1 MSTGENKS
9 SKIKGRTLLILLVV
23 SFLYACGPS
32 LLDSVL
38 NSPIIQ
44 YQLGIKSL
52 KDRKYSD
59 AKSHFSSCSYHVEDA
74 KLLYY
79 YSSVRAQKT
88 SLYLRSQDPFFKYYP
103 SHYPASNPYKG
114 PFAEEIK
121 KYYDS
126 MQPVNQRAIERYQ
139 QSPEGIQEAKNKEL
153 KAAKEAERKAK
164 EEARQQALID
174 SIPYNA
180 PYVGM
185 SEKYIDSTA
194 WGKSRLEKKETKY
207 IYDPHSK
214 SYVYSEYRWY
224 DYHGKLFGVADLKDG
239 IITSV
244 SEYTN
249 SPTYKGVKEKSSSNA
264 SNKKSRSSDST
275 DEDIFWDDYG
285 DDFDDF
291 DEAEQYFYDHY

>member
-32 LLDSVL
+32 IWNSFL
-38 NSPIIQ
+38 NSPMIQ
-44 YQLGIKSL
+44 YQQGIKSL
-52 KDRKYSD
+52 KERKYSD
-59 AKSHFSSCSYHVEDA
+59 AKEHFESCLYHKDA

-79 YSSVRAQKT
+79 YSSVRGHNT

-121 KYYDS
+121 RYYDS
-126 MQPVNQRAIERYQ
+126 MQPVNQKAIERYR

-153 KAAKEAERKAK
+153 KAAAEAEKKAK

-194 WGKSRLEKKETKY
+194 WGRSRLEKSETKY
-207 IYDPHSK
+207 GPFNK
-214 SYVYSEYRWY
+214 SYAFREYRWY
-224 DYHGKLFGVADLKDG
+224 DYYGKMFGYADVKDG

-264 SNKKSRSSDST
+264 SNKKSRSFDST